1 MAGIW
6 GALFLRGSE
15 LSPIS
20 QRSFLSLP
28 FGSRIQQAYNT
39 GAARRLDKGV
49 VRGTL
54 GRSPVEQ
61 CREVRDPRARGAVE
75 GRAADAPGRHVTAP
89 QLPGNGAG
97 RRAGGSDARGVGAS
111 GLQRELK
118 RAAPSSGF
126 RAKGRCQDR
135 LQVRGFTSPLAQFPQ
150 EEAEDPH
157 WQGGQRVPEGPPP

>member
-1 MAGIW
+1 MSAPRVTAAPLSFRALEMAGIW

-75 GRAADAPGRHVTAP
+75 GRAADAPAGQV
-89 QLPGNGAG
+89 PGSY
-97 RRAGGSDARGVGAS
+97 RALS
-111 GLQRELK
+111 
-118 RAAPSSGF
+118 F
-126 RAKGRCQDR
+126 
-135 LQVRGFTSPLAQFPQ
+135 
-150 EEAEDPH
+150 
-157 WQGGQRVPEGPPP
+157 